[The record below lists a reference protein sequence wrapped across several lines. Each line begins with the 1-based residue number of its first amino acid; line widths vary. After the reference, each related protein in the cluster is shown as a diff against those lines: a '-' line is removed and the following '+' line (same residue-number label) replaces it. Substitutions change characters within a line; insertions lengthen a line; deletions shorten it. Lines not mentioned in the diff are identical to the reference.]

1 MNSPKKLFGFAIV
14 VIFAILGFSG
24 LVSAASDHGWD
35 LETADQAFQTW
46 IITDTESG
54 QQATLTVDS
63 LGNFTGSGWVG
74 TAPGA
79 GDYNIYITNGR
90 MSGTSMTFQV
100 SASYSGGQGT
110 ISGTG
115 TGTLNASFPSATSA
129 SGTYSGTISDPLGDR
144 NFSSPW
150 MATRVGGDGGGG
162 GLVFPDLTV
171 LIYRI
176 APGVSLIVIIVAVVA
191 IVVAILPL
199 PRNGVRLGTK
209 RAAAPPRGKL
219 KTGAPASMVQHL
231 DSIQKIPPGARPL
244 PQPRLHPGKFE
255 PTDVLQKVPCPYC
268 GTIVISAFGKWYC
281 PNPKCKWNKGE
292 V

>member
-1 MNSPKKLFGFAIV
+1 MCPPSKLFGFALAAIFV
-14 VIFAILGFSG
+14 VVGLSG
-24 LVSAASDHGWD
+24 LVGAVSDHGWT

-46 IITDTESG
+46 IITDIEVG

-63 LGNFTGSGWVG
+63 SGNFTGLGWVG

-129 SGTYSGTISDPLGDR
+129 SGTHSGTISDPLGSKAY
-144 NFSSPW
+144 SSSW
-150 MATRVGGDGGGG
+150 TATKIGGDGDGG

-171 LIYRI
+171 LIYRV
-176 APGVSLIVIIVAVVA
+176 APGVSLIVAIVAAVA

-199 PRNGVRLGTK
+199 PRKGVRPT
-209 RAAAPPRGKL
+209 RGKL

-268 GTIVISAFGKWYC
+268 GTILISAFGKWYC